1 MCVVLFLVL
10 SKCLKS
16 NESTTLHT
24 AGAPTNTTNRNQPR
38 KTRRTA
44 SRNSQLGLDGPVS
57 EPLSTRLQTPDST
70 LQKNVT

>member
-24 AGAPTNTTNRNQPR
+24 AGAPTNTANRNQPR
-38 KTRRTA
+38 KTRRTGNRNRR
-44 SRNSQLGLDGPVS
+44 SRMPQLPTRATRSTVQS
-57 EPLSTRLQTPDST
+57 PLSTLQDEM
-70 LQKNVT
+70 